1 MALSDWYINE
11 DYDMDKRKV
20 KILMVKAGLEGHWAG
35 LIVVSNALRDAGFEV
50 IYGGNMTPAEIAAS
64 ALQED
69 VDVVGMS
76 SLTANYML
84 TIPAIIKGLKERGKG
99 DVLLI
104 LGGIIYEDDFDALK
118 EMGVAGIFIPGT
130 PLDEIV
136 NFVRDKTS
144 AFVK

>member
-1 MALSDWYINE
+1 MN
-11 DYDMDKRKV
+11 KRKV

-35 LIVVSNALRDAGFEV
+35 LVVVSSALRDAGFEV
-50 IYGGNMTPAEIAAS
+50 IYGGNMTPVEVAA
-64 ALQED
+64 AAVQED

-84 TIPAIIKGLKERGKG
+84 TVPAVIKGLKERGKG

-104 LGGIIYEDDFDALK
+104 LGGIIYEDDFDTLR

-130 PLDEIV
+130 PLEEIV
-136 NFVRDKTS
+136 DFVREETS
-144 AFVK
+144 ALVK